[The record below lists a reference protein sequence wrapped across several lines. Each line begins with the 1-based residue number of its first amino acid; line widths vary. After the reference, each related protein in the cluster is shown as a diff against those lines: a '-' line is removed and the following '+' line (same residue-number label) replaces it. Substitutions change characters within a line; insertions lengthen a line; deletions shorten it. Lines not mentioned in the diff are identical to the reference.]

1 MNNITH
7 RYFRNIGILAAVL
20 ATSLLVTSCATAPV
34 SPAGSADARSK
45 LESLKST
52 PALAD
57 LASVEISDA
66 EASVRLAEQPVGN
79 DVALGDYRVYMADR
93 TVEIAMAKAATRYAE
108 AQRAGLSQARDDARL
123 AARTREAD
131 KAHRQATMAQSKAD
145 EAQRETEAVRASAA
159 AARALTAEDAA
170 EAARNAEKLQ
180 KEIDLLKAEA
190 TDRGLVLTLGNTL
203 FATGRSDL
211 RPGSSPSLDKLVV
224 FLNKYPDR
232 NVAVEGHTDDVG
244 SADMNQALSQHRAD
258 SVRSYLMQQ
267 GILSGRLSAVG
278 MGETQ
283 PIADNLTD
291 SGRQQNRRVEV
302 IIKNPP
308 PVVPAASIN

>member
-1 MNNITH
+1 
-7 RYFRNIGILAAVL
+7 VL

-57 LASVEISDA
+57 LASVEIREA
-66 EASVRLAEQPVGN
+66 EVAVVLAEQPVGN

-93 TVEIAMAKAATRYAE
+93 AVEIAMAKAATRYAE

-131 KAHRQATMAQSKAD
+131 NAHRQTVKAQN
-145 EAQRETEAVRASAA
+145 ETEAARASAA
-159 AARALTAEDAA
+159 AAAALTAEDAA
-170 EAARNAEKLQ
+170 EAARNAEQLQ
-180 KEIDLLKAEA
+180 KQIDLLEAEA

-211 RPGSSPSLDKLVV
+211 SPNGSKSLDKLVV
-224 FLNKYPDR
+224 FLNEYPER
-232 NVAVEGHTDDVG
+232 TVVVEGHTDDVG

-267 GILSGRLSAVG
+267 GIPSGRLSAVG

-283 PIADNLTD
+283 PIADNLSD

-302 IIKNPP
+302 VIKNPP
-308 PVVPAASIN
+308 LVVPAASTN

>member
-57 LASVEISDA
+57 LASVEISEA

-131 KAHRQATMAQSKAD
+131 NAHRQTVKAQN
-145 EAQRETEAVRASAA
+145 ETEAARASAA
-159 AARALTAEDAA
+159 AVAALTAEDAA

-180 KEIDLLKAEA
+180 KQIDILEAQA

-211 RPGSSPSLDKLVV
+211 SPGGSNSLDKLVV
-224 FLNKYPDR
+224 FLNEYPDR
-232 NVAVEGHTDDVG
+232 IVAVEGHTDDVG

-258 SVRSYLMQQ
+258 AVRTYLVQQ
-267 GILSGRLSAVG
+267 GITSGRLSAVG

-302 IIKNPP
+302 VIKNPP
-308 PVVPAASIN
+308 PVVPAASTN

>member
-1 MNNITH
+1 M
-7 RYFRNIGILAAVL
+7 LAAVL

-57 LASVEISDA
+57 LASVEIREA
-66 EASVRLAEQPVGN
+66 EVAVVLAEQPVGN

-93 TVEIAMAKAATRYAE
+93 AVEIAMAKAATRYAE

-131 KAHRQATMAQSKAD
+131 NAHRQTVKAQN
-145 EAQRETEAVRASAA
+145 ETEAARASAA
-159 AARALTAEDAA
+159 AAAALTAEDAA
-170 EAARNAEKLQ
+170 EAARNAEQLQ
-180 KEIDLLKAEA
+180 KQIDLLEAEA

-211 RPGSSPSLDKLVV
+211 SPNGSKSLDKLVV
-224 FLNKYPDR
+224 FLNEYPER
-232 NVAVEGHTDDVG
+232 TVVVEGHTDDVG

-267 GILSGRLSAVG
+267 GIPSGRLSAVG

-283 PIADNLTD
+283 PIADNLSD

-302 IIKNPP
+302 VIKNPP
-308 PVVPAASIN
+308 LVVPAASTN